1 MSTLLFLGA
10 GRHQRRAIAR
20 IRELGIR
27 VVAVDRNPLAEA
39 DVVER
44 LDFSDLDAVVELGRR
59 HGVEGVLTVAS
70 ERAVPI
76 VAAAAERLGL
86 PSIGSDVARRMTDK
100 LAMREALAGAGVP
113 QPGFA
118 PATDVHEAREALA
131 HLGTPAV
138 VKPVDSSGQRG
149 LSLVQ
154 TEADL
159 DGALDAALDAS
170 PTGRAIVEA
179 LVPGVERN
187 TMLVVR
193 QGDPLVLTVSD
204 RLRPETPG
212 FGVALAHV
220 FPSSLDAA
228 ALEATERLAV
238 DAVHALGLH
247 DGVAYPQLIVDDA
260 GRGVVVEVAARI
272 PGGQMGEL
280 VRLATSVD
288 LVEVASLQALGREVP
303 DELVRPRRRQPL
315 AVRFFTAEPGPL
327 RPGRV
332 TRVGP
337 LDAVLSAPGVVQ
349 AETYLQPG
357 ETIRPAHIDGD
368 RRGFVIALGDT
379 AEQALARADAA
390 AALLEVTVAS

>member
-70 ERAVPI
+70 ERAVPV

-118 PATDVHEAREALA
+118 PAADVHEAREALA

-138 VKPVDSSGQRG
+138 VKPADSSGQRG
-149 LSLVQ
+149 LSLVE

-288 LVEVASLQALGREVP
+288 LVEVASLQALGREVQ

>member
-70 ERAVPI
+70 ERAVPV

-138 VKPVDSSGQRG
+138 VKPADSSGQRG
-149 LSLVQ
+149 LSLVE

-288 LVEVASLQALGREVP
+288 LVEVASLQALGREVQ

>member
-1 MSTLLFLGA
+1 
-10 GRHQRRAIAR
+10 
-20 IRELGIR
+20 
-27 VVAVDRNPLAEA
+27 
-39 DVVER
+39 
-44 LDFSDLDAVVELGRR
+44 
-59 HGVEGVLTVAS
+59 
-70 ERAVPI
+70 
-76 VAAAAERLGL
+76 
-86 PSIGSDVARRMTDK
+86 
-100 LAMREALAGAGVP
+100 
-113 QPGFA
+113 
-118 PATDVHEAREALA
+118 
-131 HLGTPAV
+131 
-138 VKPVDSSGQRG
+138 
-149 LSLVQ
+149 
-154 TEADL
+154 
-159 DGALDAALDAS
+159 
-170 PTGRAIVEA
+170 
-179 LVPGVERN
+179 
-187 TMLVVR
+187 MLVVR

-288 LVEVASLQALGREVP
+288 LVEVASLQALGREVQ